1 MELEERQIKSR
12 KRVAERGEVF
22 TAEREVNAM
31 LDLVKQETERIDSRF
46 LEPACG
52 NGNFLVEILRRK
64 LEVIKRQYKKQ
75 LTELE
80 LQTTIALSSI
90 YGIDIM
96 KDNVEECCQRLLEIV
111 CSWYTE
117 LHPQQKAPSKKLLSV
132 WSYLLHRNILW
143 GDALTLREPVDN
155 KATTAEKNNAKP
167 ITFSEW
173 SFISDMVMRKD
184 FHLAAIVQAQ
194 SASVPFVKNDQGN
207 EVYLPPEPIH
217 EYRPIHYLKI
227 ATYYDTKH

>member
-1 MELEERQIKSR
+1 MAERQIKSR
-12 KRVAERGEVF
+12 ERVAERGEVF

-64 LEVIKRQYKKQ
+64 LEVIRRQYQKQ
-75 LTELE
+75 LGELE

-90 YGIDIM
+90 YGVDIM
-96 KDNVEECCQRLLEIV
+96 KDNVEECCQRLLDIV
-111 CSWYTE
+111 CNWYADV
-117 LHPQQKAPSKKLLSV
+117 HPQQNAASEKLKAT

-143 GDALTLREPVDN
+143 GDALTLREPVGE
-155 KATTAEKNNAKP
+155 KATVIEKQNAKP

-173 SFISDMVMRKD
+173 SFIRDMVIRKD
-184 FHLAAIVQAQ
+184 FHLAALVQAQ
-194 SASVPFVKNDQGN
+194 SASVPFVKNDQGG
-207 EVYLPPEPIH
+207 EVYLPPEPIK

-227 ATYYDTKH
+227 ATYYETK

>member
-1 MELEERQIKSR
+1 MAERQIKSR
-12 KRVAERGEVF
+12 ERVAERGEVF

-52 NGNFLVEILRRK
+52 TGNFLVEILRRK
-64 LEVIKRQYKKQ
+64 LEVIRRQYQKR
-75 LTELE
+75 LGELE

-90 YGIDIM
+90 YGVDIM
-96 KDNVEECCQRLLEIV
+96 KDNVEECCGRLLDIV
-111 CSWYTE
+111 CNWYAE
-117 LHPQQKAPSKKLLSV
+117 VHPLQKAPSQKLSST

-143 GDALTLREPVDN
+143 GDALTLREPVGE
-155 KATTAEKNNAKP
+155 KATIIEKQNAKP

-173 SFISDMVMRKD
+173 SFIRDMVIRKD
-184 FHLAAIVQAQ
+184 FHLAALVQAQ
-194 SASVPFVKNDQGN
+194 SASVPFVKNDQGG
-207 EVYLPPEPIH
+207 EVYLPPEPIN

-227 ATYYDTKH
+227 ATYYDTK

>member
-1 MELEERQIKSR
+1 MSEQQIKSR
-12 KRVAERGEVF
+12 ERVAERGEVF

-52 NGNFLVEILRRK
+52 TGNFLVEILRRK
-64 LEVIKRQYKKQ
+64 LDVVKRQYQKQ
-75 LTELE
+75 LGELE

-90 YGIDIM
+90 YGVDIM
-96 KDNVEECCQRLLEIV
+96 KDNVEECCGRLLDIV
-111 CSWYTE
+111 CNWYAE
-117 LHPQQKAPSKKLLSV
+117 VHPLQKAPSQKLSST

-143 GDALTLREPVDN
+143 GDALTLREPVGE
-155 KATTAEKNNAKP
+155 KATIIEKQNAKP

-173 SFISDMVMRKD
+173 SFIRDMVIRKD
-184 FHLAAIVQAQ
+184 FHLAALVQAQ
-194 SASVPFVKNDQGN
+194 SASVPFVKNDQGG
-207 EVYLPPEPIH
+207 EVYLPPEPIN

>member
-1 MELEERQIKSR
+1 MKEQQIKSR
-12 KRVAERGEVF
+12 QRVAERGEVF

-64 LEVIKRQYKKQ
+64 LEVIRRQYQKQ
-75 LTELE
+75 LGELE

-90 YGIDIM
+90 YGVDIM
-96 KDNVEECCQRLLEIV
+96 KDNVEECCLRLLDIV
-111 CSWYTE
+111 CSWYSE
-117 LHPQQKAPSKKLLSV
+117 VHPQQKAPSEKLLAV
-132 WSYLLHRNILW
+132 WSYILHRNILW
-143 GDALTLREPVDN
+143 GDALTLREPVGE
-155 KATTAEKNNAKP
+155 KATKIEQNNAKP

-173 SFISDMVMRKD
+173 SFIRNMVIRKV
-184 FHLAAIVQAQ
+184 FHLAALVQAQ

-207 EVYLPPEPIH
+207 EVYLPPEPIK

-227 ATYYDTKH
+227 STYYDTKH

>member
-1 MELEERQIKSR
+1 MAERQIKSR
-12 KRVAERGEVF
+12 ERVAERGEVF

-64 LEVIKRQYKKQ
+64 LEVIRRQYQKQ
-75 LTELE
+75 LGELE

-90 YGIDIM
+90 YGVDIM
-96 KDNVEECCQRLLEIV
+96 KDNVEECCQRLLDIV
-111 CSWYTE
+111 CNWYAE
-117 LHPQQKAPSKKLLSV
+117 VHPQQKAASEKLKAT

-143 GDALTLREPVDN
+143 GDALTLREPVGE
-155 KATTAEKNNAKP
+155 KATVIEKQNAKP

-173 SFISDMVMRKD
+173 SFIRDMVIRKD
-184 FHLAAIVQAQ
+184 FHLAALVQAQ
-194 SASVPFVKNDQGN
+194 SASVPFVKNDQGG
-207 EVYLPPEPIH
+207 EVYLPPEPIN

>member
-1 MELEERQIKSR
+1 MEEQLIKSR

-64 LEVIKRQYKKQ
+64 LDVIWRQYQGQVTQVQ
-75 LTELE
+75 L
-80 LQTTIALSSI
+80 QSVIAVSSI

-96 KDNVEECCQRLLEIV
+96 EDNLVECRARLMEILREWYPHAILGGQAPDKLIKVWQYLLE
-111 CSWYTE
+111 
-117 LHPQQKAPSKKLLSV
+117 
-132 WSYLLHRNILW
+132 RNILW
-143 GDALTLREPVDN
+143 GDALTLREPVSQN
-155 KATTAEKNNAKP
+155 ATIIEKQNARP

-184 FHLAAIVQAQ
+184 FHLAALVQAQ
-194 SASVPFVKNDQGN
+194 SASVPFVKNDQGD
-207 EVYLPPEPIH
+207 EVFLPPEPIR

>member
-1 MELEERQIKSR
+1 MAERQIKSR
-12 KRVAERGEVF
+12 ERVAERGEVF

-52 NGNFLVEILRRK
+52 TGNFLAEILRRK
-64 LEVIKRQYKKQ
+64 LEVVRRQYQKQ
-75 LTELE
+75 LGELE
-80 LQTTIALSSI
+80 LQATIALSCI

-96 KDNVEECCQRLLEIV
+96 KDNVEECCQRLLDIV
-111 CSWYTE
+111 CNWYTE
-117 LHPQQKAPSKKLLSV
+117 VHPQQKAASEKLKST

-143 GDALTLREPVDN
+143 GDALTLREPISQD
-155 KATTAEKNNAKP
+155 ATIIEKQNAKP

-184 FHLAAIVQAQ
+184 YHLAALVQAQ

-207 EVYLPPEPIH
+207 EVFLPPEPIR

-227 ATYYDTKH
+227 AAYYDTKH

>member
-1 MELEERQIKSR
+1 MVERQIKSR
-12 KRVAERGEVF
+12 ERVSERGEVF

-52 NGNFLVEILRRK
+52 TGNFLVEILRRK
-64 LEVIKRQYKKQ
+64 LEVIRRQYQKH
-75 LTELE
+75 LSELE
-80 LQTTIALSSI
+80 LQTTIA
-90 YGIDIM
+90 
-96 KDNVEECCQRLLEIV
+96 V
-111 CSWYTE
+111 
-117 LHPQQKAPSKKLLSV
+117 
-132 WSYLLHRNILW
+132 
-143 GDALTLREPVDN
+143 GDALTLREPVSQD
-155 KATTAEKNNAKP
+155 ATIIEKRDAKP

-184 FHLAAIVQAQ
+184 YHLAALVQAQ

-207 EVYLPPEPIH
+207 EVFLPPEPIR

>member
-1 MELEERQIKSR
+1 MEERQIKSR
-12 KRVAERGEVF
+12 QRVAERGEVF

-64 LEVIKRQYKKQ
+64 LEVIRRQYQKQ
-75 LTELE
+75 LSELE

-90 YGIDIM
+90 YGVDIM
-96 KDNVEECCQRLLEIV
+96 KDNIEECCQRLLDIV
-111 CSWYTE
+111 CSWYSDI
-117 LHPQQKAPSKKLLSV
+117 HPQQKVPSEKLIAV

-143 GDALTLREPVDN
+143 GDALTLREPVGE
-155 KATTAEKNNAKP
+155 KATIFEQQAAKP

-173 SFISDMVMRKD
+173 SFIRDMVIRKD
-184 FHLAAIVQAQ
+184 FHLAALVQAQ
-194 SASVPFVKNDQGN
+194 SASVPFVRNDQGN
-207 EVYLPPEPIH
+207 EVFLPPEPIR
-217 EYRPIHYLKI
+217 EFRPIHYLKI

>member
-1 MELEERQIKSR
+1 MDEKQIKSR
-12 KRVAERGEVF
+12 QRVTERGEVF

-64 LEVIKRQYKKQ
+64 LEVIRRQYQKQ
-75 LTELE
+75 LGELE

-90 YGIDIM
+90 YGVDIM
-96 KDNVEECCQRLLEIV
+96 KDNVEECCQRLLDIV
-111 CSWYTE
+111 CNWYSE
-117 LHPQQKAPSKKLLSV
+117 VHPQQKAPSDRLTAT
-132 WSYLLHRNILW
+132 WTYLLHRNILW
-143 GDALTLREPVDN
+143 GDALTLREPVGE
-155 KATTAEKNNAKP
+155 KASIIEKQNAKP

-173 SFISDMVMRKD
+173 SFIRDMVIRKD
-184 FHLAAIVQAQ
+184 YHLAALVQAQ
-194 SASVPFVKNDQGN
+194 SASVPFVKNDQGG
-207 EVYLPPEPIH
+207 EVYLPPEPIR

-227 ATYYDTKH
+227 ATYYDAKN

>member
-1 MELEERQIKSR
+1 MEEQQIKSR
-12 KRVAERGEVF
+12 QRVAERGEVF

-64 LEVIKRQYKKQ
+64 LEVVARQYQRLEAQ
-75 LTELE
+75 LQ
-80 LQTTIALSSI
+80 LQSVIAVSSI

-96 KDNVEECCQRLLEIV
+96 SDNVEECRQRLLNILCE
-111 CSWYTE
+111 WYKQSEPKKEAPVE
-117 LHPQQKAPSKKLLSV
+117 LIAV
-132 WSYLLHRNILW
+132 WRFVLEKNILW
-143 GDALTLREPVDN
+143 GDALTLCLPVSAGASIVERRD
-155 KATTAEKNNAKP
+155 AEP

-173 SFISDMVMRKD
+173 SFINDKVMRKD
-184 FHLAAIVQAQ
+184 YHLAALMQAQ
-194 SASVPFVKNDQGN
+194 SQSVPDLFSDLG
-207 EVYLPPEPIH
+207 EEAYLPPKPVR
-217 EYRPIHYLKI
+217 EYKPVHYLKI

>member
-1 MELEERQIKSR
+1 MAERQIKTR
-12 KRVAERGEVF
+12 ERVVERGEVF

-52 NGNFLVEILRRK
+52 NGNFLVEVLRRK
-64 LEVIKRQYKKQ
+64 LDVIWRQYQGQVAQVQ
-75 LTELE
+75 L
-80 LQTTIALSSI
+80 QSVIAVSSI

-96 KDNVEECCQRLLEIV
+96 EDNLVECRARLMEILREWYPHAILGGQAPDKLIKVWQYLLE
-111 CSWYTE
+111 
-117 LHPQQKAPSKKLLSV
+117 
-132 WSYLLHRNILW
+132 RNILW
-143 GDALTLREPVDN
+143 GDALTLREPVSQDASIIEKQN
-155 KATTAEKNNAKP
+155 AEP

-184 FHLAAIVQAQ
+184 YHLAALVQAQ
-194 SASVPFVKNDQGN
+194 SSSVPFVKNDQGN
-207 EVYLPPEPIH
+207 EVYLPPEPIR

>member
-1 MELEERQIKSR
+1 MEEQQIKSR
-12 KRVAERGEVF
+12 QRVAERGEVF

-64 LEVIKRQYKKQ
+64 LEVIRRQYQKQ
-75 LTELE
+75 LGELE

-90 YGIDIM
+90 YGVDIM
-96 KDNVEECCQRLLEIV
+96 KDNVEECCGRLLDIV
-111 CSWYTE
+111 CNWYADV
-117 LHPQQKAPSKKLLSV
+117 HPLQKAPSEKLSAT

-143 GDALTLREPVDN
+143 GDALTLREPVGE
-155 KATTAEKNNAKP
+155 KATIIEKQNAKP

-173 SFISDMVMRKD
+173 SFIRDMVIRKD
-184 FHLAAIVQAQ
+184 FYLAALVQAQ
-194 SASVPFVKNDQGN
+194 SASVPFVKNDQGG
-207 EVYLPPEPIH
+207 EVYLPPEPIR

-227 ATYYDTKH
+227 ATYYETKQ

>member
-1 MELEERQIKSR
+1 MEEQQIKSR
-12 KRVAERGEVF
+12 QRVAERGEVF

-64 LEVIKRQYKKQ
+64 LEVVKRQYQKQ
-75 LTELE
+75 LGELE

-90 YGIDIM
+90 YGVDIM
-96 KDNVEECCQRLLEIV
+96 KDNVEECCQRLLDIV
-111 CSWYTE
+111 CNWYAE
-117 LHPQQKAPSKKLLSV
+117 VHPQQKAASEKLKAT

-143 GDALTLREPVDN
+143 GDALTLREPVGE
-155 KATTAEKNNAKP
+155 KATVIEKQNAKP

-173 SFISDMVMRKD
+173 SFIRDMVIRKD
-184 FHLAAIVQAQ
+184 FHLAALVQAQ
-194 SASVPFVKNDQGN
+194 SASVPFVKNDQGG
-207 EVYLPPEPIH
+207 EVYLPPEPIK

-227 ATYYDTKH
+227 STYYDTKQ

>member
-1 MELEERQIKSR
+1 MAERQIKSR
-12 KRVAERGEVF
+12 ERVAERGEVF

-52 NGNFLVEILRRK
+52 TGNFLVEILRRK
-64 LEVIKRQYKKQ
+64 LEVVKRQYQKQ
-75 LTELE
+75 LGELE

-90 YGIDIM
+90 YGVDIM
-96 KDNVEECCQRLLEIV
+96 KDNVEECCQRLLDIV
-111 CSWYTE
+111 CNWYTE
-117 LHPQQKAPSKKLLSV
+117 VHPQQKAASEKLKST

-143 GDALTLREPVDN
+143 GDALTLREPVSQD
-155 KATTAEKNNAKP
+155 ATIIEKQNANP

-184 FHLAAIVQAQ
+184 YHLAALVQAQ
-194 SASVPFVKNDQGN
+194 SASVPFIKNDQGN
-207 EVYLPPEPIH
+207 EVFLPPEPIR

-227 ATYYDTKH
+227 AAYYDTKH

>member
-1 MELEERQIKSR
+1 MVERQIKSR
-12 KRVAERGEVF
+12 ERVSERGEVF

-52 NGNFLVEILRRK
+52 TGNFLVEILRRK
-64 LEVIKRQYKKQ
+64 LEVIRRQYQKH
-75 LTELE
+75 LSELE
-80 LQTTIALSSI
+80 LQTTIAVSSI

-96 KDNVEECCQRLLEIV
+96 KDNVEECCQRLLDIV
-111 CSWYTE
+111 CSWYSDV
-117 LHPQQKAPSKKLLSV
+117 HPQQKPPSQKLTDV

-143 GDALTLREPVDN
+143 GDALTLREPVSQD
-155 KATTAEKNNAKP
+155 ATIIEKRDAKP

-184 FHLAAIVQAQ
+184 YHLAALVQAQ

-207 EVYLPPEPIH
+207 EVFLPPEPIR

>member
-1 MELEERQIKSR
+1 MEERQIKSR
-12 KRVAERGEVF
+12 ERVAERGEVF

-52 NGNFLVEILRRK
+52 TGNFLVEILRRK
-64 LEVIKRQYKKQ
+64 LEVVRRQYQKQ
-75 LTELE
+75 IGELE

-90 YGIDIM
+90 YGVDIM
-96 KDNVEECCQRLLEIV
+96 KDNVEECCGRLLDIV
-111 CSWYTE
+111 CNWYAE
-117 LHPQQKAPSKKLLSV
+117 VHPLQKAPSQKLSST

-143 GDALTLREPVDN
+143 GDALTLREPVDA
-155 KATTAEKNNAKP
+155 KATIIEKQNAKP

-173 SFISDMVMRKD
+173 SFIRDMVIRKD
-184 FHLAAIVQAQ
+184 FHLAALVQAQ
-194 SASVPFVKNDQGN
+194 SASVPFVKNDQGG
-207 EVYLPPEPIH
+207 EVYLPPEPIN

>member
-1 MELEERQIKSR
+1 MGERQIKSR
-12 KRVAERGEVF
+12 ERVAERGEVF

-52 NGNFLVEILRRK
+52 TGNFLVEILRRK
-64 LEVIKRQYKKQ
+64 LEVVRRQYQKQ
-75 LTELE
+75 LGELE

-90 YGIDIM
+90 YGVDIM
-96 KDNVEECCQRLLEIV
+96 KDNVAECCQRLLDIV
-111 CSWYTE
+111 CSWYSE
-117 LHPQQKAPSKKLLSV
+117 VHPLHKAPSEKLSAT

-143 GDALTLREPVDN
+143 GDALTLREPVG
-155 KATTAEKNNAKP
+155 EKSTIIEKQNAKP

-173 SFISDMVMRKD
+173 SFIRDMVIRKD
-184 FHLAAIVQAQ
+184 FHLAALVQAQ
-194 SASVPFVKNDQGN
+194 SASVPFVKNDQGG
-207 EVYLPPEPIH
+207 EVYLPPEPIN

>member
-1 MELEERQIKSR
+1 MAERQIKTR
-12 KRVAERGEVF
+12 ERVVERGEVF

-52 NGNFLVEILRRK
+52 NGNFLVEVLRRK
-64 LEVIKRQYKKQ
+64 LDVIWRQYQGQVAQVQ
-75 LTELE
+75 L
-80 LQTTIALSSI
+80 QSVIAVSSI

-96 KDNVEECCQRLLEIV
+96 EDNLVECRARLMEILREWYPHAILGGQAPDKLIKVWQYLLE
-111 CSWYTE
+111 
-117 LHPQQKAPSKKLLSV
+117 
-132 WSYLLHRNILW
+132 RNILW
-143 GDALTLREPVDN
+143 GDALTLREPVSQDASIIEKQN
-155 KATTAEKNNAKP
+155 AEP

-184 FHLAAIVQAQ
+184 YHLAALVQAQ
-194 SASVPFVKNDQGN
+194 SSSVPFVKNDQGN
-207 EVYLPPEPIH
+207 EVYLPPEPIR

-227 ATYYDTKH
+227 AAYYDTKH

>member
-1 MELEERQIKSR
+1 MEEQQIKSR
-12 KRVAERGEVF
+12 ERVAERGEVF

-52 NGNFLVEILRRK
+52 TGNFLVEILRRK
-64 LEVIKRQYKKQ
+64 LEVIRRQYQKQ
-75 LTELE
+75 LGELE

-90 YGIDIM
+90 YGVDIM

-111 CSWYTE
+111 CHWYSE
-117 LHPQQKAPSKKLLSV
+117 IHPQQKAPSQKLSAV

-143 GDALTLREPVDN
+143 GDALTLREPVSA
-155 KATTAEKNNAKP
+155 KATKIEQSNAKP

-173 SFISDMVMRKD
+173 SFIRDMVIRKD
-184 FHLAAIVQAQ
+184 YHLAALVQAQ

-207 EVYLPPEPIH
+207 EVYLPPEPIR

-227 ATYYDTKH
+227 STYYDNKQ

>member
-1 MELEERQIKSR
+1 MTEQQIKSR
-12 KRVAERGEVF
+12 QRVAERGEVF
-22 TAEREVNAM
+22 TAEREVNTM

-64 LEVIKRQYKKQ
+64 LEVIRRQYQKQ
-75 LTELE
+75 IGELE

-90 YGIDIM
+90 YGVDIM
-96 KDNVEECCQRLLEIV
+96 KDNIEECCQRLLDIV
-111 CSWYTE
+111 CSWYSE
-117 LHPQQKAPSKKLLSV
+117 VHPLQKAPSQKLSDT

-143 GDALTLREPVDN
+143 GDALTLREPVGE
-155 KATTAEKNNAKP
+155 KATIIEKQNAKP

-173 SFISDMVMRKD
+173 SFIRDMVIRKD
-184 FHLAAIVQAQ
+184 YHLAALVQAQ
-194 SASVPFVKNDQGN
+194 SASVPFVKNDQA
-207 EVYLPPEPIH
+207 PEPIR

>member
-1 MELEERQIKSR
+1 MAERQIKSR
-12 KRVAERGEVF
+12 ERVAERGEVF

-64 LEVIKRQYKKQ
+64 LEVIRRQYQKQ
-75 LTELE
+75 LGELE

-90 YGIDIM
+90 YGVDIM
-96 KDNVEECCQRLLEIV
+96 KDNVEECCQRLLDIV
-111 CSWYTE
+111 CNWYADV
-117 LHPQQKAPSKKLLSV
+117 HPQQKAASEKLKAT

-143 GDALTLREPVDN
+143 GDALTLREPVGE
-155 KATTAEKNNAKP
+155 KATVIEKQNAKP

-173 SFISDMVMRKD
+173 SFIRDMVIRKD
-184 FHLAAIVQAQ
+184 FHLAALVQAQ
-194 SASVPFVKNDQGN
+194 SASVPFVKNDQGG
-207 EVYLPPEPIH
+207 EVYLPPEPIN